1 MTCMKQST
9 GRLVSLATILALAVP
24 VAGHAQSMGS
34 ESGGIGASSGGQGAS
49 DGRSGRAGTR
59 DGRGRGSKRVDIT
72 PYIEVDQIV
81 TAELS
86 PGNDVLTYTQA
97 AVGVDASIS
106 GRNNG
111 VSASVRYQRQFGWS
125 KNANDSDTITG
136 LVRGYTTIV
145 RGVTLEAGGLATQA
159 NVGNQGA
166 ALAGSGIND
175 KYKTSIYSVYAGP
188 SVTTRVGDLDL
199 AANYRVGFTKVD
211 QSDAFRDDTTGA
223 SANVFDKSISQMAD
237 VQAGFAPGTLLPV
250 GVGAAGTF
258 YQEDTSQLD
267 QRARDMQAR
276 ALVTVPVSRTVQV
289 VGAIGYED
297 VEISSRNALRD
308 ANGLPVIGSSGR
320 YVTDKSQPR
329 QMAYDVSGLIWD
341 VAVMWRPSRRT
352 SLSAHFGRRYG
363 STSFGGTLAYA
374 PNDRSQL
381 SISVYDNIGG
391 FGGQLNRA
399 IDQLP
404 DDFEV
409 VRDPIT
415 GELRGCVAS
424 LDGGNCLSG
433 ALGSVRSAF
442 FRARGVSASY
452 SMKLGRLNTGVGLGY
467 DRRNFLA
474 GRNTILASANGVIDE
489 NYWLAA
495 FVGGELGRDAGWSV
509 NGYANW
515 MSSNDPLFGDV
526 NGYGAT
532 ASYYRTF
539 GRRLRGTL
547 AVGIDGI
554 SSDGNAANAL
564 SIDDIWTASA
574 LAGLRYS
581 F

>member
-1 MTCMKQST
+1 MMIRMNQST
-9 GRLVSLATILALAVP
+9 RHLVSLATLLALALP
-24 VAGHAQSMGS
+24 AAAQAQSMGS
-34 ESGGIGASSGGQGAS
+34 DGFGSGGQGAS
-49 DGRSGRAGTR
+49 EPSDSRPGRAGTR
-59 DGRGRGSKRVDIT
+59 EGRGRGAKRVDIV

-81 TAELS
+81 SAELS

-97 AVGVDASIS
+97 AVGVDAAIS

-111 VSASVRYQRQFGWS
+111 GSASVRYERQFGWG
-125 KNANDSDTITG
+125 KNANDGDAITG
-136 LVRGYTTIV
+136 LARGYTTIV
-145 RGVTLEAGGLATQA
+145 RGLTLEAGALATQA
-159 NVGNQGA
+159 NVGNGGA
-166 ALAGSGIND
+166 ALAGSGVSD

-188 SVTTRVGDLDL
+188 SLNTRAGDLDVS
-199 AANYRVGFTKVD
+199 ANYRAGFTKVD
-211 QSDAFRDDTTGA
+211 QSNAFRDATGA
-223 SANVFDKSISQMAD
+223 SASVFDKSVSQIAD
-237 VQAGFAPGTLLPV
+237 AQAGFAPGTVLPV
-250 GVGAAGTF
+250 GVGAAGSF
-258 YQEDTSQLD
+258 YQEDISQLD

-276 ALVTVPVSRTVQV
+276 AMVTVPVSRTVQV

-297 VEISSRNALRD
+297 VEVSSRDALRGAD
-308 ANGLPVIGSSGR
+308 GLPVIGSNGR

-352 SLSAHFGRRYG
+352 SLSAHYGRRYG

-381 SISVYDNIGG
+381 SVSVYDNIGG
-391 FGGQLNRA
+391 FGGQLNRT

-442 FRARGVSASY
+442 FRARGVNASY
-452 SMKLGRLNTGVGLGY
+452 AMKLGRLDAGIGIGY
-467 DRRNFLA
+467 DRRNFIA
-474 GRNTILASANGVIDE
+474 PRNTVLASADGVVDE

-495 FVGGELGRDAGWSV
+495 YLSGRLGPDAGWSV
-509 NGYANW
+509 NAYANW
-515 MSSNDPLFGDV
+515 LNSNDPLYGDV
-526 NGYGAT
+526 NGYGAS
-532 ASYYRTF
+532 ASYYRMF

-547 AVGIDGI
+547 AVGIDGL
-554 SSDGNAANAL
+554 SNNASTATAP
-564 SIDDIWTASA
+564 SIDDLWTATA